1 MSSGDLCETKKQ
13 QLYVPL
19 FPLKG
24 YRIQIHKY
32 SSCTVTSKE
41 KKNPKKTPTNISADG
56 VPAFKHPTLL
66 YNVTFDAER
75 QRKLIFKTFTK
86 YNFPF
91 FVPLALVHPQML
103 DYFR

>member
-1 MSSGDLCETKKQ
+1 MHSD
-13 QLYVPL
+13 
-19 FPLKG
+19 LKG
-24 YRIQIHKY
+24 K
-32 SSCTVTSKE
+32 
-41 KKNPKKTPTNISADG
+41 KKNHKKHLQTFQQMEFLLSN
-56 VPAFKHPTLL
+56 TLL